1 MFDTPAG
8 VEEILV
14 RRIGENE
21 LDTVLF
27 CKAYAVAQWEYFL
40 EGDWDND
47 LVQEFAQKFLSSP
60 GQKDGLYWPT
70 VLGEDP
76 SPLGP
81 LVALAKSEGY
91 SAKDATGKMK
101 KVPFH
106 GYYFK
111 MLTTQGPYAPGGK
124 FSYIING
131 NMIAGFALIAYPYAY
146 GTSGVSSF
154 IVNQQGRV
162 YEKNLGSQTE
172 AIVNAMTEYNP
183 DKTWKPVIDE

>member
-1 MFDTPAG
+1 MLT
-8 VEEILV
+8 
-14 RRIGENE
+14 
-21 LDTVLF
+21 
-27 CKAYAVAQWEYFL
+27 CKVYAVAQWEYFL

-47 LVQEFAQKFLSSP
+47 LVHEFAQKFASSP

-70 VLGEDP
+70 REGEDP

-81 LVALAKSEGY
+81 LVASARTEGY
-91 SAKDATGKMK
+91 RAKDATGMIRKI
-101 KVPFH
+101 PYH

-111 MLTTQGPYAPGGK
+111 ILTAQGLSAPGGK
-124 FSYIING
+124 FGYIING
-131 NMIAGFALIAYPYAY
+131 NMIPGFALIAYPSAY